1 MIRWRKPSGVCWW
14 RRWAYRGK
22 RRYGKWCG
30 RKASTRRTQTFP
42 PAAAGYGWDSTG
54 CCIIHLTS
62 FHFFCL
68 QAIFLDIVG
77 VWYQFHVLWWLKTR
91 IIMQHA
97 HFKDNSP
104 IHSMHAG
111 RRFLLCAD
119 YSAYQ
124 KLNGS
129 WTAFVLF
136 CTVLWGPLILLSRYF
151 YIKNHHNLEIIS
163 YFLSCIDPPY
173 RNTWFKL
180 PWRIGDS
187 EVNAHCYDWLTV
199 EEPILPI
206 RKICK
211 LPRAPETPGGPLAL
225 KDVSILVSFWVWPA
239 VMKTWMII
247 YFNAVRCHA
256 LPCKNQSN
264 QVTWMLYS
272 FLTRV
277 ESVPIR
283 RRESLLFLKPFPRA
297 WFETEWNT
305 DKCVSSIL
313 S

>member
-30 RKASTRRTQTFP
+30 RKASARRTQTFP
-42 PAAAGYGWDSTG
+42 PAAAGYSWDSTG

-111 RRFLLCAD
+111 RRFLLCAESD
-119 YSAYQ
+119 YSAHQ

-136 CTVLWGPLILLSRYF
+136 CTVLWGPLILLSRF
-151 YIKNHHNLEIIS
+151 FDIKNHHNLEIIC

-206 RKICK
+206 RKIRK
-211 LPRAPETPGGPLAL
+211 LHRAPETPGAPL
-225 KDVSILVSFWVWPA
+225 
-239 VMKTWMII
+239 
-247 YFNAVRCHA
+247 
-256 LPCKNQSN
+256 
-264 QVTWMLYS
+264 
-272 FLTRV
+272 
-277 ESVPIR
+277 
-283 RRESLLFLKPFPRA
+283 
-297 WFETEWNT
+297 
-305 DKCVSSIL
+305 L
-313 S
+313 SKMFQF